1 MDKNLIKLFPYTKP
15 YKSHIIWNVTYNVLY
30 ALFSTISMLTL
41 LPMLEVLFGKTK
53 EIEQAPVY
61 KGIGNIMHYGK
72 DLLYYQISELSKG
85 SGPQFA
91 LLLVVSLVISTFLL
105 KNLFNYLASYH
116 IMHLK
121 N

>member
-1 MDKNLIKLFPYTKP
+1 MIDKNLIKLFPYTKP
-15 YKSHIIWNVTYNVLY
+15 YRNHILWNVIYNVLY

-53 EIEQAPVY
+53 VIETAPVY
-61 KGIGNIMHYGK
+61 NGIGDIMHYGK
-72 DLLYYQISELSKG
+72 DLLYYQISELTKD

-105 KNLFNYLASYH
+105 KNLFDYLAFP
-116 IMHLK
+116 ITLCI
-121 N
+121 